1 MKSIPIKLVS
11 SSLQAHSDIKG
22 NVKAGTMLALAGLL
36 NKTPLLNRTQ
46 QEEYTSASKGP
57 AGAAPLPLT
66 ANIVMGLQ
74 QLSKKLGL
82 QKNEGDQMQPPQ
94 PHAHASSNE
103 RMPPPQHHQ
112 QHASHHYA
120 PPQSLPEPRPRPPVN
135 TEMSTFQPPPQRQPV
150 KPMQQLE
157 AILVQSEKPK
167 PKPQPTRVELSNSPL
182 CRHQRGE
189 PSSALAFEQVKYFIE
204 SYPTRKK
211 KRPGMIAELGVSPL
225 TKRGRPEFEA
235 LISKGL
241 ETPVS
246 KPQKRVHLSESPLFS
261 HCKSAV
267 WDFPHPMRP
276 PPVEEK
282 PEDNRSRT
290 SNTRQNH
297 SDSKRK
303 ENINPTSD
311 TLARGSFSNPVNAL
325 QFRIPTKSQQTVR
338 MSQTERRP
346 FVPVTNYGGGGGGG
360 AGHAESGRG
369 YDAFPY

>member
-11 SSLQAHSDIKG
+11 SSLQAHSDMKG

-36 NKTPLLNRTQ
+36 NKTPLMNRTQ

-82 QKNEGDQMQPPQ
+82 QKSEGDHAQSGPMQNN
-94 PHAHASSNE
+94 ASSNE
-103 RMPPPQHHQ
+103 RMMAPAPHPHQ
-112 QHASHHYA
+112 PSQHYA
-120 PPQSLPEPRPRPPVN
+120 PQQPMPEPKARVPPPETVA
-135 TEMSTFQPPPQRQPV
+135 SFQPPLHRNPV
-150 KPMQQLE
+150 KPLHQLE
-157 AILVQSEKPK
+157 AILVQNEKPR
-167 PKPQPTRVELSNSPL
+167 PKPVSTRVELSNSPL
-182 CRHQRGE
+182 CRHQKGE
-189 PSSALAFEQVKYFIE
+189 PSSALAYEQVKYFIE
-204 SYPTRKK
+204 SFPARKK

-235 LISKGL
+235 LISKGVD
-241 ETPVS
+241 TPLS
-246 KPQKRVHLSESPLFS
+246 KPQKKIHLSDSPLFE

-267 WDFPHPMRP
+267 WDFPHPVRSAP
-276 PPVEEK
+276 AEDK
-282 PEDNRSRT
+282 SEDNRLKA
-290 SNTRQNH
+290 SNGRQNH

-303 ENINPTSD
+303 ENINPTPD
-311 TLARGSFSNPVNAL
+311 TFARGGVPNTINTV

-346 FVPVTNYGGGGGGG
+346 FVPVTNYSGGGGGG
-360 AGHAESGRG
+360 HIDSSRG